1 MGKGKPFPGQ
11 LPLFPPESLWA
22 PPKELPDLSQ
32 ETEVAIDIETRDPSL
47 ADDMGPG
54 FHQYERANPRTG
66 YICGISAAW
75 RDNSIYIP
83 LRHPETN
90 NFDFNKIRN
99 WLRHLANQNHTRF
112 IFHNFQYD
120 WGWIEAVFGSPF
132 PLPPPLLLDDT
143 AAMAAMVNENLFSFS
158 LDNLCRWQKLPG
170 KDETALTEAGIQYAA
185 KGKENLWQ
193 LPAKYVGPYAEQDAM
208 STLLLAQKLRP
219 LLTAEHL
226 DESYQIERKLLP
238 ITLTMKQRGVRVNTD
253 KARKLAAAILADC
266 EVKLNQLGKDIGE
279 KVTIKT
285 IRQSKWLEDQ
295 FIRRNIPVFHTALG
309 HPSFAKENMANHPEE
324 FPRLVHKIKHDTELA
339 EKFLLGYICE
349 YAHKKRVYP
358 TVNQFR
364 SESGGARSH
373 RFSYSDPPLQ
383 QMPSRDDEWA
393 PLIRSCFEPED
404 GEEWC
409 SIDYRQQEYRL
420 IVYVAEKLRAK
431 GAKQAA
437 DMYRTDPNTD
447 FHDYVASITRLQRRR
462 AKDVNFA
469 VSYGA
474 GVKKFAVMTGMDET
488 EAESVL
494 KQYNER
500 LPFVH
505 QAYNEYMWMADRQGY
520 IELVDGARSHFNLH
534 EPADYRNFNLSWWKE
549 QHPDVEVNTLSCFIE
564 EAERRI
570 KDKNHPWYG
579 HRLRRSF
586 GHKAFNRMIQGSA
599 ARQIKKA
606 MVDVYHAGY
615 MPLLQIHDELCFSMS
630 DPAQAK
636 VCAEIMEHAIPTI
649 TIPMLTDTKIGKS
662 WGDLK
667 K

>member
-11 LPLFPPESLWA
+11 LPLFPPDSLWV

-32 ETEVAIDIETRDPSL
+32 ETEIAIDTETRDESL
-47 ADDMGPG
+47 AKDRGPG
-54 FHQYERANPRTG
+54 FHQYERALPRTG

-75 RDNSIYIP
+75 RDKSVYIP

-90 NFDFNKIRN
+90 NFDFNRVRN
-99 WLRHLANQNHTRF
+99 WLNHLASQNQTRF
-112 IFHNFQYD
+112 VFHNFQYD
-120 WGWIEAVFGSPF
+120 WGWIEAVFNI
-132 PLPPPLLLDDT
+132 PPPLLLDDT
-143 AAMAAMVNENLFSFS
+143 AAMAAMVDENRFSFT
-158 LDNLCRWQKLPG
+158 LDNLCSWQGLPG
-170 KDETALTEAGIQYAA
+170 KDEGLLTEAGIQYAA

-193 LPAKYVGPYAEQDAM
+193 LPGKFVGPYAEQDAV
-208 STLLLAQKLRP
+208 STLHLAQKLRP
-219 LLTAEHL
+219 QLTAEYL
-226 DESYQIERKLLP
+226 DESYQVERDLLP
-238 ITLTMKQRGVRVNTD
+238 ITLTMKQRGVKVDTD
-253 KARKLAAAILADC
+253 RARKLAASILATC
-266 EVKLNQLGKDIGE
+266 EVRLNELGKELGE

-295 FIRRNIPVFHTALG
+295 FIRRNIPVFRTALG

-349 YAHKKRVYP
+349 YAHKGRVYP

-364 SESGGARSH
+364 SETGGARSH

-393 PLIRSCFEPED
+393 PLIRSCFLPEE

-420 IVYVAEKLRAK
+420 IVYVAEKLRAP

-447 FHDYVASITRLQRRR
+447 FHDYVASITRLHRRR

-474 GVKKFAVMTGMDET
+474 GVKKFAVMTGMDEA
-488 EAESVL
+488 EAETVL
-494 KQYNER
+494 RQYNER

-505 QAYNEYMWMADRQGY
+505 QAYNEYMWMAGREGY
-520 IELVDGARSHFNLH
+520 IELIDGARSHFNLY
-534 EPADYRNFNLSWWKE
+534 EPADFRNFDISWYKE
-549 QHPDVEVNTLSCFIE
+549 KYPGKTIETFSCPQEI
-564 EAERRI
+564 AVQRT
-570 KDKNHPWYG
+570 KDSEHPWHG
-579 HRLRRSF
+579 LRLRRSF
-586 GHKAFNRMIQGSA
+586 THKALNRMIQGSA

-606 MVDVYHAGY
+606 MVDVYNAAH
-615 MPLLQIHDELCFSMS
+615 MPLLQIHDELCFSIS
-630 DPAQAK
+630 NPAHAK
-636 VCAEIMEHAIPTI
+636 ECAEIMENAIPSI
-649 TIPMLTDTKIGKS
+649 TIPMLTDIKIGKS